1 MRNHFVALVVGTLFY
16 ISCTTPS
23 EPFRIFRAPTGR
35 SARLLPVR
43 WQRGYLSGPV
53 VSSWSSWTSMK
64 IKLWC
69 RMNLSPPEVEGESVY
84 SGMLPNKPQSL
95 NEIPRSFRVWANFP
109 TISNPALALP
119 RAPSPVGSN
128 KGWPS
133 RICAQRSRAALK
145 FSSGQAR
152 NSGVGWGKSTGHQP
166 WFNLI
171 NGVYLCVFNHWTMVF
186 CQYEIL
192 HPMLGF
198 WDENKEK
205 LEGLEGSVWNGV

>member
-1 MRNHFVALVVGTLFY
+1 MVYYCFTNIRLVVATLFC
-16 ISCTTPS
+16 ISCAPS
-23 EPFRIFRAPTGR
+23 ESSEPPLVVAQGCFRSVGKEDIPQVLWCHCVQLTCGGPKT
-35 SARLLPVR
+35 LGVR
-43 WQRGYLSGPV
+43 
-53 VSSWSSWTSMK
+53 K

-69 RMNLSPPEVEGESVY
+69 RMNLSPPRSRRWICKN

-109 TISNPALALP
+109 TIPSISNPALALP

-145 FSSGQAR
+145 FSSGRAR

-166 WFNLI
+166 WFNL
-171 NGVYLCVFNHWTMVF
+171 HKW
-186 CQYEIL
+186 
-192 HPMLGF
+192 
-198 WDENKEK
+198 
-205 LEGLEGSVWNGV
+205 GLFTLW

>member
-1 MRNHFVALVVGTLFY
+1 MR
-16 ISCTTPS
+16 
-23 EPFRIFRAPTGR
+23 PFRILRATGR

-43 WQRGYLSGPV
+43 WQRGYPSGPV
-53 VSSWSSWTSMK
+53 VSLCPGDLWRTKKPGVRMK

-69 RMNLSPPEVEGESVY
+69 RMIRMNFAPPEVEGESVY

-119 RAPSPVGSN
+119 QAPSPVGSN

-145 FSSGQAR
+145 FSSGRAR
-152 NSGVGWGKSTGHQP
+152 NSGVGWGKSTTGNQP
-166 WFNLI
+166 WFNL
-171 NGVYLCVFNHWTMVF
+171 HKW
-186 CQYEIL
+186 
-192 HPMLGF
+192 
-198 WDENKEK
+198 
-205 LEGLEGSVWNGV
+205 GLFTLW